1 VCERG
6 IASAQ
11 EAAKGVAKIGGLLLV
26 ACGDPDNE
34 LSGLPGTDMTDVIV
48 IGAGAAGLMCAIV
61 AGQRG
66 KSVVVLE
73 RGERIGAKILISG
86 GGRCNFTNL
95 YARPENYLSSNP
107 DFCKSALARY
117 TPDDFIAL
125 VERHGIA
132 YHEKKLGQLF
142 CDGSSREIVEML
154 QREGDDAGIEIKT
167 GANVIVVRRV
177 ESDGSFEVV
186 TPRETFSAKRLV
198 IATGGLSLPKLGAT
212 DFAYRIAQQF
222 GLAVLPVRAGLVPFT
237 FGGEDL
243 EFCRA
248 LSGVSAPCMARV
260 EDRSGKSR
268 SVEFTEHFLFTH
280 RGLSGPAMLQV
291 SSYWQAPEEL
301 RLNLFPEGGA
311 RAWLEENRSSGMR
324 LDTLLSQR
332 LPERF
337 ATAWTA
343 PLAPLRPVRQYNSV
357 ELDDIA
363 QRLENWTLRPAGT
376 EGYTTAE
383 VTVGGIDT
391 RDLHSKTME
400 ARKVPGLHFIGEAI
414 DVTGW
419 LGGYNFQWAWASGH
433 ACGETV

>member
-1 VCERG
+1 
-6 IASAQ
+6 
-11 EAAKGVAKIGGLLLV
+11 
-26 ACGDPDNE
+26 
-34 LSGLPGTDMTDVIV
+34 MTDVVV

-95 YARPENYLSSNP
+95 HAKPENFLSSNP

-117 TPDDFIAL
+117 TPDEFLAL

-132 YHEKKLGQLF
+132 WHEKKLGQLF
-142 CDGSSREIVEML
+142 CDHSSRDIVEML
-154 QREGDDAGIEIKT
+154 KRECDEAGVEIKT
-167 GANVIVVRRV
+167 SADVTDIRRV
-177 ESDGSFEVV
+177 EADGSFEII
-186 TPRETFSAKRLV
+186 TPSETFSAKRLV

-212 DFAYRIAQQF
+212 DFAYRIARQF
-222 GLAVLPVRAGLVPFT
+222 GLNVIPGRAGLVPFT
-237 FGGEDL
+237 FGGGDL
-243 EFCRA
+243 EFCSA
-248 LSGVSAPCMARV
+248 LSGISAPCTARV
-260 EDRSGKSR
+260 ENAKGR

-301 RLNLFPEGGA
+301 RINLFPEGGA
-311 RAWLEENRSSGMR
+311 RAWLEENRQSGLR

-337 ATAWTA
+337 AAAWTA
-343 PLAPLRPVRQYNSV
+343 SLGPLRPVRQYNSV
-357 ELDDIA
+357 ELDNIA
-363 QRLENWTLRPAGT
+363 RRLENWTLHPAGT
-376 EGYTTAE
+376 EGYATAE

-391 RDLHSKTME
+391 RDLQSKTME
-400 ARKVPGLHFIGEAI
+400 ARKVPGLHFIGEAV

-433 ACGETV
+433 ACGMAV